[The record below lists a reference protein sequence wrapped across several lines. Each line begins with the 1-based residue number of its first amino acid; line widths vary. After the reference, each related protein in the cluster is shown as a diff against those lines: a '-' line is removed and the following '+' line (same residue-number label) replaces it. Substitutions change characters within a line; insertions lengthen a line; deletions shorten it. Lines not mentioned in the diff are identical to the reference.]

1 MKNLETE
8 ILKTVSTLART
19 LAVGSLC
26 EASTI
31 FTYQP
36 EMNEELKSQLKEASN

>member
-8 ILKTVSTLART
+8 ILKTVSSLAKA
-19 LAVGSLC
+19 LAVSSLS

-36 EMNEELKSQLKEASN
+36 KMNEELKSQLTEASN